1 MFDTVIIGAGPAG
14 MTAALYAARSNLK
27 VALIERGIPGGQM
40 NNTSD
45 IENYPGYANI
55 SGPELVGE
63 VEKSI
68 ANAAKSGQTMVLV
81 SHDMSFVAQVADKV
95 LFLDKGRI
103 LESGTPEEIMQHP
116 KEDRT
121 KEFFASYKRTYV

>member
-55 SGPELVGE
+55 SGPDWL
-63 VEKSI
+63 KKCLS
-68 ANAAKSGQTMVLV
+68 L
-81 SHDMSFVAQVADKV
+81 
-95 LFLDKGRI
+95 
-103 LESGTPEEIMQHP
+103 
-116 KEDRT
+116 
-121 KEFFASYKRTYV
+121 

>member
-55 SGPELVGE
+55 SGPELAGTFVW
-63 VEKSI
+63 
-68 ANAAKSGQTMVLV
+68 SGRAHRRPRSNQKDC
-81 SHDMSFVAQVADKV
+81 H
-95 LFLDKGRI
+95 R
-103 LESGTPEEIMQHP
+103 
-116 KEDRT
+116 
-121 KEFFASYKRTYV
+121 